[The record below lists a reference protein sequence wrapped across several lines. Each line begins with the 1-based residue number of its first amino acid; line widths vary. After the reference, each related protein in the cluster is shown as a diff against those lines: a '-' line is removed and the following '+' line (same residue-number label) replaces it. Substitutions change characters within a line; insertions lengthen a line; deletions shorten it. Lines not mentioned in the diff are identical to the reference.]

1 MPISKSMTSSRPY
14 LIRALYDWI
23 VDNGLTPYLL
33 VDASGEGLQVP
44 MEYADNG
51 RLVLN
56 VSPRAVR
63 ALDLGMEEI
72 AFSGRFGGQAMDVRV
87 PTGAVMAIYARE
99 NGQGMLFSDS
109 DDDGTSPPPG
119 GGSPDKGGESGGGSK
134 GEGRPNLRVVK

>member
-1 MPISKSMTSSRPY
+1 MSISKSMTSSRPY

-33 VDASGEGLQVP
+33 VDASDEGLCAP

-63 ALDLGMEEI
+63 ALDLGMEGI
-72 AFSGRFGGQAMDVRV
+72 DFSGRFGGQAMDVHV
-87 PTGAVMAIYARE
+87 PTSAIMAIYARE
-99 NGQGMLFSDS
+99 NGQGMLFNDT
-109 DDDGTSPPPG
+109 DDDTPPPS
-119 GGSPDKGGESGGGSK
+119 GSQDKGDGS
-134 GEGRPNLRVVK
+134 EGPRSDRRPNLRVVK